1 MSVLISHH
9 NYAEVGVVTH
19 LDAIQ
24 FNANGHT
31 YKLSN
36 MGAVTPLLREVI
48 LEAFLSLL
56 EECVMSEI
64 FYTLICR

>member
-9 NYAEVGVVTH
+9 DYAEVGVVTH
-19 LDAIQ
+19 LYAIQ
-24 FNANGHT
+24 FNANVHT

-36 MGAVTPLLREVI
+36 MGAVTPLLCEVI